1 MKGYLKSLVT
11 GEGLTQLVKV
21 AIICVFNTVVH
32 FSILNVLFLVYSW
45 SGNGSTAVAFT
56 TATLSSYFLNRHWTF
71 AIKHGKGLVRESLVF
86 FGVNL
91 ISLAVTLGIVQL
103 VDVWFGPLNG
113 PLLNLANIA
122 AAGIVVL
129 PKFASYRDLV
139 FTKSR
144 AIQAQRVEAAADE
157 TAGSR

>member
-1 MKGYLKSLVT
+1 MKSLVT

-21 AIICVFNTVVH
+21 GTIGVFNTVVH
-32 FSILNVLFLVYSW
+32 FSILNVLFLVYGW

-56 TATLSSYFLNRHWTF
+56 TATFCSYFLNRHWTF
-71 AIKHGKGLVRESLVF
+71 AIKHGKGLLRESVVF

-91 ISLAVTLGIVQL
+91 VSLAVTLGIVEL
-103 VDVWFGPLNG
+103 FDVWFGPLDG

-139 FTKSR
+139 FSRSR
-144 AIQAQRVEAAADE
+144 ALQREQMEAVPE
-157 TAGSR
+157 TTSTPS